1 MTTLNAEYTRYLF
14 LNAELWCLNEIKR
27 LPTASNNR
35 TLLGT
40 TSWYC
45 SRTALRH
52 QNCGVPYCLV
62 PSTALRHQNC
72 SVLYCP
78 VPSTALRHQNC
89 GVPYC
94 PVPSTALRHQNCG
107 VPKMASSTAV
117 VYITAWSFRNA
128 RFSSIQL
135 QVTKTWRHAPS
146 LLWLSALAPERFLIH
161 IQSCN
166 TCWVTGHE
174 AGRPAGLQLVNE
186 NATVHITVLPVQSLV
201 CSRAT

>member
-72 SVLYCP
+72 
-78 VPSTALRHQNC
+78 
-89 GVPYC
+89 
-94 PVPSTALRHQNCG
+94 G

-117 VYITAWSFRNA
+117 VYITAWSFRTA

>member
-27 LPTASNNR
+27 LPTASNTR

-72 SVLYCP
+72 GVPYCLVP
-78 VPSTALRHQNC
+78 STALRRQNCGVPYCLVPSTALRHQNC
-89 GVPYC
+89 GEPYC

-174 AGRPAGLQLVNE
+174 AGRPACN
-186 NATVHITVLPVQSLV
+186 
-201 CSRAT
+201 